1 MEGAYLKRGILFIH
15 GFTGNTTE
23 VQPLVD
29 YLMGKRSEWTCS
41 VVTLTGHGEALN
53 LKGVSSEHWFRDVE
67 NAYRL
72 LEKQVDEVI
81 VVGFSMGGLLALY
94 LALRYRVKKLILLST
109 AAKFVDVKKLFLT
122 CKELIKQRK
131 QLTTAQARFL
141 QAAINQTRHMTV
153 PTMKHFLKVVHTVL
167 PYLHRIHQPTM
178 IIQGE
183 KDGVVPKEA
192 ASFLYEQIQSVDKQ
206 MYFSKSGEHHICYSD
221 DQNEWFERVFQFIIA
236 DKRNQNIMPDCN

>member
-41 VVTLTGHGEALN
+41 VVTLTGHGEVLN

-94 LALRYRVKKLILLST
+94 LGLRYRVKKINSF
-109 AAKFVDVKKLFLT
+109 KYSSKICGCKK
-122 CKELIKQRK
+122 I
-131 QLTTAQARFL
+131 
-141 QAAINQTRHMTV
+141 ISHM
-153 PTMKHFLKVVHTVL
+153 
-167 PYLHRIHQPTM
+167 
-178 IIQGE
+178 
-183 KDGVVPKEA
+183 
-192 ASFLYEQIQSVDKQ
+192 
-206 MYFSKSGEHHICYSD
+206 
-221 DQNEWFERVFQFIIA
+221 
-236 DKRNQNIMPDCN
+236 